1 MELKIHF
8 ETLGCKLNQIESES
22 IAKSFLDLNF
32 LCSMGGLT
40 AKSLI
45 CNNTKLCIINT
56 CTVTAKA
63 EQKARRIIRLMLEK
77 FPLAAII
84 VTGCYAEVEQKS
96 IEQIDSRIAC
106 LKGTAKDSLADH
118 PKIIFD
124 YFSNTKENYNPI
136 DFATFLKSSF
146 NKISLNHSIFRLSTD
161 SFIHHSRASI
171 KIQDGCGNNCAYCRI
186 HIARGKP
193 VSLEAKEV
201 ISRVLQLEEANQKE
215 VVLTGVNLSQYRSKY
230 LENDIE
236 EVLDFADLLKILLE
250 KTSRICFRIS
260 SLYPDRVDSK
270 LVPILKHE
278 RICPHFHLSVQ
289 SGSNNILKS
298 MNRTYTRDVI
308 IEAAKNLR
316 KVKPNCFLA
325 CDIIAG
331 FPGETENDFLESL
344 ELCQTC
350 DFTWVHAFPFSP
362 RPGTPAY
369 SMKNKVPETITK
381 SRVQK
386 LTDFSKENKK
396 KYLSSFIGKEIFG
409 IVEKRRLP
417 DLRVV
422 TENFIHTIITNSK
435 DFKNMDLGGKKVL
448 LKITEL
454 CNNSSQTEA
463 PEAYGIILKV

>member
-1 MELKIHF
+1 
-8 ETLGCKLNQIESES
+8 
-22 IAKSFLDLNF
+22 
-32 LCSMGGLT
+32 
-40 AKSLI
+40 
-45 CNNTKLCIINT
+45 
-56 CTVTAKA
+56 
-63 EQKARRIIRLMLEK
+63 
-77 FPLAAII
+77 
-84 VTGCYAEVEQKS
+84 
-96 IEQIDSRIAC
+96 
-106 LKGTAKDSLADH
+106 
-118 PKIIFD
+118 
-124 YFSNTKENYNPI
+124 
-136 DFATFLKSSF
+136 
-146 NKISLNHSIFRLSTD
+146 
-161 SFIHHSRASI
+161 
-171 KIQDGCGNNCAYCRI
+171 
-186 HIARGKP
+186 
-193 VSLEAKEV
+193 
-201 ISRVLQLEEANQKE
+201 
-215 VVLTGVNLSQYRSKY
+215 
-230 LENDIE
+230 
-236 EVLDFADLLKILLE
+236 
-250 KTSRICFRIS
+250 
-260 SLYPDRVDSK
+260 
-270 LVPILKHE
+270 
-278 RICPHFHLSVQ
+278 
-289 SGSNNILKS
+289 

-331 FPGETENDFLESL
+331 FPGETETDFLESL

-396 KYLSSFIGKEIFG
+396 NYLSSFIGKEIFG